1 MPASD
6 LPVADLARCCGRER
20 RAFSESSERSS
31 PCCMEL
37 FRRAFAGYQDAW
49 IHITEIFQPI
59 LRQWI
64 QRVYMRFS
72 DLIDENDKT
81 EVTDNAWLKLR
92 KGITRQADL
101 LQGDDLGKLLQ
112 YLKTC
117 AEREMHSLLRKKF
130 KEKKL
135 KEYLWLAD
143 NTELPDRSSRSSD
156 PEKSIALTQRLKEVL
171 SEDELIVI
179 NCICIG
185 GYPPQEIL
193 NLFPERFP
201 DVGRIYQIRQNAIR
215 RLRNDPVIRDIAG
228 LSDQSDHRRS
238 AIEEDKHRRQKPQG
252 PESLKIELET
262 DPETRR
268 GRLMDM
274 DTPCTL
280 DEETLLNYAAGLL
293 SAEQRLVVEAN
304 PDCVRKA
311 QVLAAEIAAIEAS
324 LYRLHCPDVDSLY
337 AYYHRQLESTQHL
350 VIHHHVETC
359 RFCQEELELL
369 RVMDETP
376 LIEPSPLTR
385 VRQMVEAILQPAL
398 ALQLRGQALIYAASE
413 VLLTL
418 NTRRT
423 VQGIPRWT
431 IVGELRM
438 PDGSPPD
445 QPIEQVLAMRDD
457 EESITAEL
465 EEDGTFILRDL
476 PPGTYRITVRTPEKE
491 IVIRSLKIGIE

>member
-1 MPASD
+1 MTASD
-6 LPVADLARCCGRER
+6 LPIADLARCCGRER

-49 IHITEIFQPI
+49 IHITEIFQPLI
-59 LRQWI
+59 RQWI
-64 QRVYMRFS
+64 QRVCIRFP

-81 EVTDNAWLKLR
+81 EVADDAWLKLK
-92 KGITRQADL
+92 KGVARQVHL
-101 LQGDDLGKLLQ
+101 LQGDDLGKPLA
-112 YLKTC
+112 YLKKC
-117 AEREMHSLLRKKF
+117 AERSILSLRRRKR
-130 KEKKL
+130 KER
-135 KEYLWLAD
+135 EQPAD
-143 NTELPDRSSRSSD
+143 NTQYPDRSNELSD
-156 PEKSIALTQRLKEVL
+156 PETRIALAQRLEKVL

-179 NCICIG
+179 EYIYLK

-201 DVGRIYQIRQNAIR
+201 NVDRIYQIRQNAIR

-238 AIEEDKHRRQKPQG
+238 AIEEDEHRRQKPQG

-268 GRLMDM
+268 GRLMD
-274 DTPCTL
+274 TPCTF

-376 LIEPSPLTR
+376 LIEPSTLTR

-438 PDGSPPD
+438 PDGSPSD
-445 QPIEQVLAMRDD
+445 QPIEQVWATCGDK
-457 EESITAEL
+457 EPITAEL

-476 PPGTYRITVRTPEKE
+476 SPGTYRITVRTPEKE
-491 IVIRSLKIGIE
+491 IVIRSLKIGID

>member
-1 MPASD
+1 MLESD
-6 LPVADLARCCGRER
+6 LPLADLARCCQRER
-20 RAFSESSERSS
+20 DSFSKSGERSS
-31 PCCMEL
+31 PCCMNL
-37 FRRAFAGYQDAW
+37 FRRAFAGDQDAW
-49 IHITEIFQPI
+49 YHVIEIFQP
-59 LRQWI
+59 LVRQWI
-64 QRVYMRFS
+64 QRVCIGYPDLI
-72 DLIDENDKT
+72 DLIDERDRT
-81 EVTDNAWLKLR
+81 EVADDAWLKLK
-92 KGITRQADL
+92 KGVDRQSHL
-101 LQGDDLGKLLQ
+101 LQGDDLGKLLA
-112 YLKTC
+112 YLHKC
-117 AEREMHSLLRKKF
+117 AERTMLNLFRRKRR
-130 KEKKL
+130 ER
-135 KEYLWLAD
+135 EQPAD
-143 NTELPDRSSRSSD
+143 NTQYPDRSNELSD
-156 PEKSIALTQRLKEVL
+156 PETRIALSQRLEKVL
-171 SEDELIVI
+171 SEDESIVI
-179 NCICIG
+179 EYIFQ
-185 GYPPQEIL
+185 GYKPQEL
-193 NLFPERFP
+193 PELFPKRFP
-201 DVGRIYQIRQNAIR
+201 DVDRVYQIRQNAIR
-215 RLRNDPVIRDIAG
+215 RLRNDPVIRDIMG

-238 AIEEDKHRRQKPQG
+238 AIEEDEHRRQKPQG

-262 DPETRR
+262 ALEIRKE
-268 GRLMDM
+268 RLM

-324 LYRLHCPDVDSLY
+324 LYRLQCPDVDSLH
-337 AYYHRQLESTQHL
+337 AYYHRELEATQHL
-350 VIHHHVETC
+350 VIHRHVETC
-359 RFCQEELELL
+359 RFCQEELEFL
-369 RVMDETP
+369 RIMDETP
-376 LIEPSPLTR
+376 LIEPLPLTR

-423 VQGIPRWT
+423 TQGIPRWT

-476 PPGTYRITVRTPEKE
+476 APGTYRITVCTPEKE
-491 IVIRSLKIGIE
+491 IVIRSLKIGID

>member
-1 MPASD
+1 MPESD
-6 LPVADLARCCGRER
+6 LPLADLVRCCQRER
-20 RAFSESSERSS
+20 DSFSKSGERSS
-31 PCCMEL
+31 PCCMNL
-37 FRRAFAGYQDAW
+37 LRRAFADDQDAW
-49 IHITEIFQPI
+49 YHVIEIFQPLI
-59 LRQWI
+59 RQWI
-64 QRVYMRFS
+64 QRVCVKFP
-72 DLIDENDKT
+72 DLIDEHDRT
-81 EVTDNAWLKLR
+81 EAADDAWLKLK
-92 KGITRQADL
+92 KGVDRQSHL
-101 LQGDDLGKLLQ
+101 LQGDDLGTPLA
-112 YLKTC
+112 YLKKC
-117 AEREMHSLLRKKF
+117 AERAMLSLLRRKHKGR
-130 KEKKL
+130 EQS
-135 KEYLWLAD
+135 AD
-143 NTELPDRSSRSSD
+143 NTQYPDRSNELSD
-156 PEKSIALTQRLKEVL
+156 PETRIALSQRLEKVP

-179 NCICIG
+179 EYIFLK
-185 GYPPQEIL
+185 GYKPQEL
-193 NLFPERFP
+193 LELFPERFP
-201 DVGRIYQIRQNAIR
+201 DVNRIYQIRQNVIR
-215 RLRNDPVIRDIAG
+215 RLRNDPVVRDVAG

-238 AIEEDKHRRQKPQG
+238 AIEEDEHRRQKPQG

-262 DPETRR
+262 ALEIRKE
-268 GRLMDM
+268 RLM

-324 LYRLHCPDVDSLY
+324 LYRLHCPDVDSLH
-337 AYYHRQLESTQHL
+337 AYYHRELEATQHL
-350 VIHHHVETC
+350 VIHRHVETC

-369 RVMDETP
+369 RIMDETP

-385 VRQMVEAILQPAL
+385 VRQIVEAILQPAL

-423 VQGIPRWT
+423 TQGIPRWT

-476 PPGTYRITVRTPEKE
+476 APGTYRITVCTPEKE
-491 IVIRSLKIGIE
+491 IVIRSLKIGID

>member
-1 MPASD
+1 
-6 LPVADLARCCGRER
+6 
-20 RAFSESSERSS
+20 
-31 PCCMEL
+31 MEL

-49 IHITEIFQPI
+49 IHITEIFQPLI
-59 LRQWI
+59 RQWI
-64 QRVYMRFS
+64 QRVCIRFP

-81 EVTDNAWLKLR
+81 EVADDAWLKLK
-92 KGITRQADL
+92 KGVARQVHL
-101 LQGDDLGKLLQ
+101 LQGDDLGKPLA
-112 YLKTC
+112 YLKKC
-117 AEREMHSLLRKKF
+117 AERSILSLRRRKR
-130 KEKKL
+130 KER
-135 KEYLWLAD
+135 EQPAD
-143 NTELPDRSSRSSD
+143 NTQYPDRSNELSD
-156 PEKSIALTQRLKEVL
+156 PETRIALAQRLEKVL

-179 NCICIG
+179 EYIYLK

-201 DVGRIYQIRQNAIR
+201 NVDRIYQIRQNAIR

-268 GRLMDM
+268 GRLV
-274 DTPCTL
+274 DTPCTF

-359 RFCQEELELL
+359 RFCQKELELL

-376 LIEPSPLTR
+376 LIEPSTLTR

-438 PDGSPPD
+438 PDGSPSD
-445 QPIEQVLAMRDD
+445 QPIEQVWATCGDK
-457 EESITAEL
+457 EPITAEL

-476 PPGTYRITVRTPEKE
+476 SPGTYRITVRTPEKE
-491 IVIRSLKIGIE
+491 IVIRSLKIGID

>member
-6 LPVADLARCCGRER
+6 LPIADLARCCQRER
-20 RAFSESSERSS
+20 EAFSQSGERSS
-31 PCCMEL
+31 PCCMNL
-37 FRRAFAGYQDAW
+37 LRKAFADDQDAW
-49 IHITEIFQPI
+49 YHVIEIFQPLI
-59 LRQWI
+59 RQWI
-64 QRVYMRFS
+64 QRVCIRFP

-81 EVTDNAWLKLR
+81 EVADDAWLKLK
-92 KGITRQADL
+92 KGVARQVHL
-101 LQGDDLGKLLQ
+101 LQGDDLGKPLA
-112 YLKTC
+112 YLKKC
-117 AEREMHSLLRKKF
+117 AERSILSLRRRKR
-130 KEKKL
+130 KER
-135 KEYLWLAD
+135 EQPAD
-143 NTELPDRSSRSSD
+143 NTQYPDRSNELSD
-156 PEKSIALTQRLKEVL
+156 PETRIALAQRLEKVL

-179 NCICIG
+179 EYIYLK

-201 DVGRIYQIRQNAIR
+201 NVDRIYQIRQNAIR

-324 LYRLHCPDVDSLY
+324 LYRLHCPDVDSLH
-337 AYYHRQLESTQHL
+337 AYYHRELEATQHL
-350 VIHHHVETC
+350 VIHRHVETC

-369 RVMDETP
+369 RIMDETP

-385 VRQMVEAILQPAL
+385 VRQIVEAILQPAL

-423 VQGIPRWT
+423 TQGIPRWT

-476 PPGTYRITVRTPEKE
+476 PPGTYRITVHTPEKE